1 MIPTIITTD
10 NRYSFTNPANGK
22 DFKLKELQAVVE
34 GYIELVHLSDKV
46 VMVVNEE
53 GKCDNL
59 EPNSIATAIARKV
72 GAIPLNDY
80 IAGNVLVCD
89 DAMVK

>member
-10 NRYSFTNPANGK
+10 NRYTFTKPSKGK
-22 DFKLKELQAVVE
+22 SFKLKELQKIVE

-46 VMVVNEE
+46 IMVINEE
-53 GKCDNL
+53 GKYTC
-59 EPNSIATAIARKV
+59 EPNAIATVIARQA

-89 DAMVK
+89 DRMVK